1 MKVGYQTFPSG
12 KKYAFVREGDKRF
25 FLRNIAFLRHASK
38 PHEIVMV
45 REWGAPSEKG
55 AWEPPK
61 GQMEWKEFSE
71 AGVRPEQSLTVPKL
85 VSLMKEGVL
94 REIAEEAK
102 IMPNEIANLQYIP
115 MSYKQAWPKAGPDA
129 VFRYQFW
136 EGTVGN
142 LKPAQDRLKTLVNH
156 PDWVQMLPADVSEK
170 DRVAWWSP
178 TNPATSNWVRGE
190 FSGSMVDYYVR
201 HLMLTQKS
209 S

>member
-25 FLRNIAFLRHASK
+25 FLRNIAFLRHASQ
-38 PHEIVMV
+38 PHIVIV
-45 REWGAPSEKG
+45 REWGSKSDTA

-71 AGVRPEQSLTVPKL
+71 VGVRTEQSISVLKL

-102 IMPNEIANLQYIP
+102 IMPNEITNLQYIP

-129 VFRYQFW
+129 FFRYQFW
-136 EGTVGN
+136 EGVVGN
-142 LKPAQDRLKTLVNH
+142 LKPAQERLKTLVSH

-170 DRVAWWSP
+170 DKVVWWSP
-178 TNPATSNWVRGE
+178 TDPKTRHWIRGE
-190 FSGSMVDYYVR
+190 FSGSMVNYYVQ
-201 HLMLTQKS
+201 HLMQNQKS
-209 S
+209 